1 MLTRTVSVSS
11 QHAKTIWTNNSVD
24 WFKLCNIRQSAFTR
38 ISGNM
43 KVCSEFLFISIRI
56 NQA

>member
-11 QHAKTIWTNNSVD
+11 QHARTKWTNNSVD
-24 WFKLCNIRQSAFTR
+24 WFKLCNIRQSDFKH

-43 KVCSEFLFISIRI
+43 KVYSEFLFISIRI
-56 NQA
+56 NQT